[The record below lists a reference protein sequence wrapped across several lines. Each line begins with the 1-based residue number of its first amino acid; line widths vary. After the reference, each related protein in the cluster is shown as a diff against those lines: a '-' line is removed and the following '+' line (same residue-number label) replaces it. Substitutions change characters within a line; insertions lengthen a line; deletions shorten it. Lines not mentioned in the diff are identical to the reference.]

1 MILNLSGFGRRPV
14 AFAFLSL
21 AEQMQA
27 RLPSFK
33 RSATRQNAQ
42 RYSIKKEKRYA
53 IVVKKSMMLRKY
65 GASDQKINTQ
75 AFCGG
80 IFDFVF
86 CTEVELIFSQ
96 RGMHNVNNELVFKS
110 NLGFVFHDSRGFEA
124 GAVEEFDRVK
134 EFIMERSKELYLRDQ
149 LHVIWWVI
157 VDLEFV
163 RSISCPYRYCIP
175 MDDERPFTAA
185 ERSFFAE
192 CGTGSGEQ

>member
-1 MILNLSGFGRRPV
+1 MNSYSLSAGCTT
-14 AFAFLSL
+14 STT
-21 AEQMQA
+21 
-27 RLPSFK
+27 SW
-33 RSATRQNAQ
+33 
-42 RYSIKKEKRYA
+42 YSRA
-53 IVVKKSMMLRKY
+53 
-65 GASDQKINTQ
+65 
-75 AFCGG
+75 
-80 IFDFVF
+80 
-86 CTEVELIFSQ
+86 
-96 RGMHNVNNELVFKS
+96 
-110 NLGFVFHDSRGFEA
+110 FVFHDSRGFEA

-192 CGTGSGEQ
+192 CGTGST